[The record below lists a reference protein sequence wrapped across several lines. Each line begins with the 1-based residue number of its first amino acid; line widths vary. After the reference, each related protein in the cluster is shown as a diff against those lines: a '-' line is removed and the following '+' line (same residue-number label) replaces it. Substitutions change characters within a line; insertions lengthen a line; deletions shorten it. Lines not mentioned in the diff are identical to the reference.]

1 MSLGV
6 STRIG
11 PYEILASIGSGG
23 MGEVFRARDSRLDRL
38 VAIKVLTAARG
49 LEQVHLDRFTRE
61 ARAIARLNHPA
72 ICTLYD
78 VGDQDGVPFLVME
91 LLEGET
97 LADSLEAGS
106 VAVERALVIATQIAE
121 ALDAAHAK
129 GVIHRDLKPGNVMLT
144 PSGVKLLD
152 FGLAKLRD
160 REYGDGATE
169 PTKSLQLT
177 GDGDLLGT
185 LPYMAPEQIE
195 GEEVDTRTD
204 IFSFGVLLYE
214 MITGGR
220 PFSGSTRSALIA
232 AIVKA
237 DPLPP
242 SSSRPGIS
250 PALERAVDRCLAKD
264 RKDRWQTARDL
275 SAELRWIAAGEP
287 GLRATPRLTR
297 RRTWRI
303 VGFSLVMATTIGSL
317 VLAGRSAL
325 APHGATVALYTRVT
339 FRNGAVSSARFTPD
353 GQSFVYSASWEG
365 RPYNVFLGRSGSPDA
380 RDLSL
385 EAGKILSISRSGDM
399 ALLFGPQNI
408 VRAFGVRTLARVPMA
423 GGARRDLLDGIVDAD
438 WIAGT
443 NDLAVIRDPGGGRP
457 WRVEFPAGTLVHEAR
472 AAWSLRVS
480 PDGTR
485 VAFFE
490 GPGLFS
496 TEPESMVTV
505 IDRSG
510 RKTTLS
516 RHWAGIG
523 LAWARSTG
531 EIWFTGT
538 DGSPQ
543 APWLNA
549 VSLAGVER
557 IVQRAPDWLML
568 HDIST
573 DGRVLLSRNSVRV
586 NIACQPPGELQE
598 RDFSWGL
605 GATVRGLSADG
616 RTLIF
621 TEILGNN
628 LKSSIGLVY
637 RRHVD
642 GSPAVPL
649 GEGYA
654 NALSPDGKWVLAWLK
669 DSLILMPTGAGSV
682 VTLPKGN
689 LAEVGGAS
697 WLGDSKHIVFTGDTG
712 NGKPRGHVQEIPNGI
727 PRAITAE
734 DVALAGKAAARDEQ
748 TVLGRS
754 AGHWLLYP
762 LNGGSPQS
770 MPGIVDTDVPIQWSQ
785 NGEVLYVANNA
796 DGRNQPGQPTIQ
808 IFRVEVGSGRRT
820 PWRTLTPLD
829 PVGVE
834 IDRGSVVMTADGQS
848 YCYSFLRRLGDL
860 FVADGLK

>member
-1 MSLGV
+1 M
-6 STRIG
+6 
-11 PYEILASIGSGG
+11 
-23 MGEVFRARDSRLDRL
+23 ARRN
-38 VAIKVLTAARG
+38 
-49 LEQVHLDRFTRE
+49 Q
-61 ARAIARLNHPA
+61 P
-72 ICTLYD
+72 
-78 VGDQDGVPFLVME
+78 
-91 LLEGET
+91 
-97 LADSLEAGS
+97 
-106 VAVERALVIATQIAE
+106 
-121 ALDAAHAK
+121 
-129 GVIHRDLKPGNVMLT
+129 
-144 PSGVKLLD
+144 
-152 FGLAKLRD
+152 
-160 REYGDGATE
+160 
-169 PTKSLQLT
+169 KSLQLT

-195 GEEVDTRTD
+195 GEEVDARTD
-204 IFSFGVLLYE
+204 IFSFGVDLYE

-297 RRTWRI
+297 RITWRI
-303 VGFSLVMATTIGSL
+303 VGFSLVAATTIGSL

-385 EAGKILSISRSGDM
+385 EAGRSSQSRD
-399 ALLFGPQNI
+399 
-408 VRAFGVRTLARVPMA
+408 RATWRCCLAPEHRASVWRSNA
-423 GGARRDLLDGIVDAD
+423 GAGSDGRRRATRSPRRDRGRRLDRRNERSRCDP
-438 WIAGT
+438 
-443 NDLAVIRDPGGGRP
+443 RPGGGRP
-457 WRVEFPAGTLVHEAR
+457 WSVEFPAGTLVHEAR

-505 IDRSG
+505 IDRAG

-516 RHWAGIG
+516 RHWAGLG

-568 HDIST
+568 HDISA

-586 NIACQPPGELQE
+586 NIACQPPGELKE
-598 RDFSWGL
+598 RDFSWRW

-628 LKSSIGLVY
+628 FKSSIGLVY

-669 DSLILMPTGAGSV
+669 DNLLLMPTGAGSV

-697 WLGDSKHIVFTGDTG
+697 WLDDSKHIVFTGDTG

-734 DVALAGKAAARDEQ
+734 GVALAGKAAARDEQ

-754 AGHWLLYP
+754 AGRWLLYP

-770 MPGIVDTDVPIQWSQ
+770 VPGIVDTDVPIQWSQ
-785 NGEVLYVANNA
+785 NGDSTLCRRQRRWTNPARPTDYS
-796 DGRNQPGQPTIQ
+796 DHPRRGRLRPPDA
-808 IFRVEVGSGRRT
+808 VENLDAAGSGGCRNRS
-820 PWRTLTPLD
+820 
-829 PVGVE
+829 
-834 IDRGSVVMTADGQS
+834 GSVVMTADGQS